1 MMAAFDR
8 VLNMVKTEG
17 LKFGIYF
24 HSVELAGLFCLMN
37 CYICTRSSFTRISGS
52 MIRPEV
58 YK

>member
-24 HSVELAGLFCLMN
+24 HLVELAGLFCLMN
-37 CYICTRSSFTRISGS
+37 CCICTRSSFTRISV
-52 MIRPEV
+52 P
-58 YK
+58 